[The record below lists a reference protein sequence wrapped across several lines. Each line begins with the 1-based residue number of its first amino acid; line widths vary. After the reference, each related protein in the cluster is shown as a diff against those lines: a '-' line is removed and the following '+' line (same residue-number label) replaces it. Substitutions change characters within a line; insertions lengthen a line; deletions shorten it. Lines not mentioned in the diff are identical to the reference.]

1 MGDHNPR
8 DLSVFVGIRGRGAR
22 PGAPENPLMPIDPKP
37 RPRLADA
44 RRAHVIVSH
53 GQGDHNAEPLQA
65 ETYEASVKTIGY
77 KLGPVLKH

>member
-1 MGDHNPR
+1 MAATREARKREMIANLDNDVYLKTR
-8 DLSVFVGIRGRGAR
+8 D
-22 PGAPENPLMPIDPKP
+22 EID
-37 RPRLADA
+37 AA

-65 ETYEASVKTIGY
+65 ETYEASVRIIGY